1 MDMDNEQ
8 TSPSNLVKWPFFA
21 SAVFILGFVLYFAL
35 NRPPDEPLDQWQL
48 ATCVLSSALAC
59 ILIFLPYLLE
69 KFLELALNP
78 SADRE
83 EQLIQKIYFELKELR
98 DDLGKLGVKV
108 EKVPALVDKIVSE
121 SSGND
126 DAAFSE
132 AVKLGGELEA
142 LRKEIGE
149 RFDGLRKPLEDAAAP
164 QPDVALST
172 IPDAIDDIRERIEE
186 TLTAVQA
193 IKPAKRKASRKKEP
207 EAQEPTPA
215 PEPEPEKLAD
225 PEPPA
230 EEEPQTEIDKE
241 HESEAKPE
249 PETETPEEELS
260 QAEGDEPPQEP
271 QEEAANEETEPE
283 VDPSEE
289 EAELDTTEVQEEA
302 KSEIDEPVPVE
313 EPKTKEI
320 HDDNDGE
327 PEQTELDLPDPAET
341 LRKVDAI
348 LEETNPG
355 RGQKPK
361 KASPDETVAE
371 TSDNAGATA
380 VEAKVKIGIGNK
392 PFLRGEGPG
401 LSWEEGVPMNFVE
414 IGKWAWSPSDKDTPL
429 VVQVYR
435 NDQDPD
441 PTGKHEVEPGQK
453 LELSP
458 DFPEQA

>member
-108 EKVPALVDKIVSE
+108 EKVPALVDKIVTE

-207 EAQEPTPA
+207 E
-215 PEPEPEKLAD
+215 PEPEPTPIAQSEPESESESEPDPLVEEQPESNKE
-225 PEPPA
+225 PEP
-230 EEEPQTEIDKE
+230 
-241 HESEAKPE
+241 
-249 PETETPEEELS
+249 ETPEEEPS
-260 QAEGDEPPQEP
+260 SAEGQEIPQEP
-271 QEEAANEETEPE
+271 EEEAVNEEPEPE
-283 VDPSEE
+283 SEPSEE
-289 EAELDTTEVQEEA
+289 EEPEPDTPESQEEPET
-302 KSEIDEPVPVE
+302 EIE
-313 EPKTKEI
+313 EPAPEEEPETEELSE
-320 HDDNDGE
+320 DDAEDTEEE
-327 PEQTELDLPDPAET
+327 PEQAELDLPDPAET

-348 LEETNPG
+348 LEETNPD
-355 RGQKPK
+355 RPKKPK
-361 KASPDETVAE
+361 KDEPEESVAE
-371 TSDNAGATA
+371 TSDNGGATA
-380 VEAKVKIGIGNK
+380 VVAKVKIGIGNK

-435 NDQDPD
+435 NDEDPD

-458 DFPEQA
+458 DFPEQG

>member
-149 RFDGLRKPLEDAAAP
+149 RFDALRKPLEDAAAP

-193 IKPAKRKASRKKEP
+193 IKPAKRKASQKKEP
-207 EAQEPTPA
+207 EPEEDTPA
-215 PEPEPEKLAD
+215 AEPEPEPL
-225 PEPPA
+225 A
-230 EEEPQTEIDKE
+230 EEQSQTE
-241 HESEAKPE
+241 SETE
-249 PETETPEEELS
+249 PETETEPEPEEE
-260 QAEGDEPPQEP
+260 AV
-271 QEEAANEETEPE
+271 NEEPEPE
-283 VDPSEE
+283 SEPSEE
-289 EAELDTTEVQEEA
+289 EASEEEA
-302 KSEIDEPVPVE
+302 EPGTPETEEKAKAEIEEPVPEKEPETE
-313 EPKTKEI
+313 ELP
-320 HDDNDGE
+320 DDGEEDEPDE
-327 PEQTELDLPDPAET
+327 PEQAELDLPDPAET

-348 LEETNPG
+348 LEETNPD
-355 RGQKPK
+355 RAEKPK
-361 KASPDETVAE
+361 KAEPEEPTSE
-371 TSDNAGATA
+371 TSDNGGATA
-380 VEAKVKIGIGNK
+380 VVAKVKIGIGNK

-414 IGKWAWSPSDKDTPL
+414 IGKWAWSPSDKDAPL

-435 NDQDPD
+435 NDEDPD

-458 DFPEQA
+458 DFPE